1 MVASIL
7 IINVSG
13 KMMMVMNT
21 ETTSQAEFNKKLSN
35 TEAELRK
42 KAVLTKK
49 FI

>member
-1 MVASIL
+1 
-7 IINVSG
+7 
-13 KMMMVMNT
+13 MMMVMNT

-49 FI
+49 FIQIDR